1 MIRRPLTLAICLALA
16 ACNQQAE
23 KGKSAAASGEVLPG
37 SISDDMIDLDTSTAA
52 PPLAPV
58 KPSATKKAAADN
70 ADDADSEEGEAEADA
85 PAPAPAAESRDTE

>member
-23 KGKSAAASGEVLPG
+23 QGKAAAASGEVLPG

-58 KPSATKKAAADN
+58 KPSATKKIATDN
-70 ADDADSEEGEAEADA
+70 ANDADSEEAEADV

>member
-16 ACNQQAE
+16 ACNEPPEQ
-23 KGKSAAASGEVLPG
+23 GKAAAASAEVLPG

-58 KPSATKKAAADN
+58 KPTATKKAAT
-70 ADDADSEEGEAEADA
+70 DDGDEADSEEADA
-85 PAPAPAAESRDTE
+85 DTPAPAPAVESPDTE